1 MQNSVET
8 IPDRRRPT
16 EWRPR
21 RGRARCRAER
31 GLRASRAEMT
41 ARRAWSCGTECGSGV
56 FRAKRKRERVSAKPP
71 GGASEPAVDTCCLRP
86 VWNTGCPCGSVR
98 CRPCRSKGARHAQ
111 SHQHNSATVRG
122 KGAVD
127 TTVKPMK
134 SFSETSMFMA
144 LASLGC
150 FRPGRNR
157 MRCDEKAPPAGWR
170 EGRESGGAA
179 PGTT

>member
-1 MQNSVET
+1 MFQTTREFPLCCRIVLKNTLTAGGASVASLE
-8 IPDRRRPT
+8 RRVP
-16 EWRPR
+16 
-21 RGRARCRAER
+21 A
-31 GLRASRAEMT
+31 
-41 ARRAWSCGTECGSGV
+41 AWSCGMEGDEE
-56 FRAKRKRERVSAKPP
+56 RKQCFAERSPCAAVPHK
-71 GGASEPAVDTCCLRP
+71 GASEPAVDTCCLSP
-86 VWNTGCPCGSVR
+86 VWNTGCLCGNER
-98 CRPCRSKGARHAQ
+98 CRPCRSKGTRHAQ

>member
-1 MQNSVET
+1 MEA
-8 IPDRRRPT
+8 DRMAAPQG
-16 EWRPR
+16 P
-21 RGRARCRAER
+21 CP
-31 GLRASRAEMT
+31 L
-41 ARRAWSCGTECGSGV
+41 
-56 FRAKRKRERVSAKPP
+56 P
-71 GGASEPAVDTCCLRP
+71 GGAGLAGIESRDDGPPPHGHAARSAGAAVSAQNASGSGCRQSRP
-86 VWNTGCPCGSVR
+86 EAQASRPWIHAAFGPCGTRAVLAAAFVAAHAGAK
-98 CRPCRSKGARHAQ
+98 KGARHAQ